1 MKNLSRKIQ
10 LKAFMDFDK
19 MKKIEEL
26 PMETKLISLEDRE
39 KRF

>member
-1 MKNLSRKIQ
+1 MQ
-10 LKAFMDFDK
+10 LKTFMDFDK

-26 PMETKLISLEDRE
+26 PMETKLILLEDRR